1 MASTQYTRSRS
12 AFWMRLNE
20 NPDGSVNIF
29 ISGDLVGVFS
39 NQFPLIL
46 NSAPKGWQNSN
57 GGTKNIWI
65 PSDRASGIDLEGIR
79 RWAEFA
85 GNQSVWLMT
94 SKLSDCFSGSELE
107 CCVAADFNS
116 IFDDKEIHGRSELG
130 EAEYQLKYHAG
141 DLSQSEG
148 EHYCAIMSNALLA
161 VYDLLPLRKFSFG
174 ENSTPVVSS
183 IPANENSGGFARV
196 LAGHVAQRK
205 EAEFMEPK
213 LRVSKPQMKGL
224 NVQQKVL
231 TWSSIYGVPGNVD
244 CGAVSFA
251 DRDVV
256 IVDDLYQSG
265 ISMWAYAKFLKEA
278 GARRV
283 FGLVGVKS
291 MRDSDN
297 T

>member
-29 ISGDLVGVFS
+29 ISGELVGVFS
-39 NQFPLIL
+39 NHFPRIV

-65 PSDRASGIDLEGIR
+65 PSDRASVIDLESIK

-94 SKLSDCFSGSELE
+94 SKLSDCFSGSELA

-116 IFDDKEIHGRSELG
+116 IFDENGIHGRSELG
-130 EAEYQLKYHAG
+130 EAEYRLKYHANE
-141 DLSQSEG
+141 LSPDEG
-148 EHYCAIMSNALLA
+148 QHYCEVMSNALLA
-161 VYDLLPLRKFSFG
+161 VYDLLPLRKISFG
-174 ENSTPVVSS
+174 GNSTPVVSS

-196 LAGHVAQRK
+196 LAGHVAQKK

-213 LRVSKPQMKGL
+213 LLNPKPQMKEL
-224 NVQQKVL
+224 NVQQKVS
-231 TWSSIYGVPGNVD
+231 TWSSIYGVPGNVNY
-244 CGAVSFA
+244 GGISFSGK
-251 DRDVV
+251 DIV

-265 ISMWAYAKFLKEA
+265 VSMWAYAKHLKDL
-278 GARRV
+278 GADRV